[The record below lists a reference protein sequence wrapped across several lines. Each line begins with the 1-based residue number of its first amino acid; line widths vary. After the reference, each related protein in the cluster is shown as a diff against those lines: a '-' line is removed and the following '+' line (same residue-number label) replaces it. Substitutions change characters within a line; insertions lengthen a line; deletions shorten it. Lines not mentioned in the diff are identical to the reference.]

1 MLRCS
6 TTESETLRCK
16 IYYEVYI
23 TRFLHTARTSNV
35 DSVIFVNRIRE
46 MVSFELGK
54 EIEENALRLVTSVT
68 CLLMVASVMARD
80 DLIKMAC

>member
-1 MLRCS
+1 
-6 TTESETLRCK
+6 
-16 IYYEVYI
+16 
-23 TRFLHTARTSNV
+23 
-35 DSVIFVNRIRE
+35 
-46 MVSFELGK
+46 MVSFELGQ